1 MSNLTGTELDPT
13 PSALKGK
20 LKYIIATIVAL
31 IGLYFFG
38 PDFKDIVGKTET
50 PSIEV
55 PAVDSTATDT
65 TKI

>member
-1 MSNLTGTELDPT
+1 MSNLTGTELDPP

-38 PDFKDIVGKTET
+38 PDFKDIVGKADIPPT
-50 PSIEV
+50 EV

>member
-1 MSNLTGTELDPT
+1 MSNLTGTELDPS

-20 LKYIIATIVAL
+20 LKYIIATIVAIL
-31 IGLYFFG
+31 GLYFFG

-50 PSIEV
+50 SPIEV